1 MNRFLVVLFL
11 GISSFVFSQ
20 SSEKYNSDYANFFRA
35 EELFQKKQYA
45 AARKEFRNFITVFN
59 QPTDPMY
66 IKALYYEGVSAL
78 ELFNN
83 DAVGLLETF
92 NRNYPE
98 SIYKKD
104 VFFRLGKFYYQKKDY
119 SEALSWFN
127 KLSAND
133 LEQEFRDEFYFKL
146 GYANFQEGKLEEAR
160 SAFHEIKDGD
170 SQYASSA
177 LYYYSHIEYKAGS
190 YQTAL
195 QGFQKLEKDEQ
206 FAKVV
211 PYYILQI
218 YYLQGDYTKVTE

>member
-45 AARKEFRNFITVFN
+45 AARKEFRNFVTVFN

-83 DAVGLLETF
+83 DAVTLLETF

-133 LEQEFRDEFYFKL
+133 LEQEFRDEFFSPHIYDVYGLDENEYRLGIHGFRFFQYLEVNKL
-146 GYANFQEGKLEEAR
+146 FCVFEHSFDTWKPRLFNFFGK
-160 SAFHEIKDGD
+160 FICEID
-170 SQYASSA
+170 
-177 LYYYSHIEYKAGS
+177 I
-190 YQTAL
+190 
-195 QGFQKLEKDEQ
+195 
-206 FAKVV
+206 
-211 PYYILQI
+211 
-218 YYLQGDYTKVTE
+218 